1 MALIFLCRLHCS
13 FARKNLVSLISE
25 IFQQK
30 APEQQVEPGLW
41 GRRGNKDVVVS
52 ESVFLLS

>member
-1 MALIFLCRLHCS
+1 MALIFLHGRHCS